1 MSLFLV
7 GLNHK
12 TAPIATREQFALS
25 SSRLPLALNGLR
37 EIGAREV
44 VVLSTCNRMEIY
56 ALGND
61 SLDEAMTQFLSDFFQ
76 VSSTRLHGHLY
87 HRRDEDAA
95 QHLFE
100 VACGTDSLV
109 LGESQILG
117 QVKTA
122 FEDARLHNSIGGTL
136 DELFRRAITC
146 GKRARSETEIGRG
159 ALSVGSAAVE
169 LARQI
174 FGSLQGR
181 TVLILGAGKMSELTA
196 QHLVSSG
203 ARRIIVSNRTH
214 ERACA
219 MARQFNDA
227 ESERGG
233 DAVSSEAVTWDEFPR
248 WLHQADIVISSTR
261 APHTVISQEQVATA
275 MKSRRSRPLLLVD
288 IAVPRDIDPQAHR
301 LDNVYLYDIDDLQ
314 GVVSENRRQRAGE
327 LARVEEV
334 VDEEVLGWTKW
345 LRGLEA
351 RPVMVA
357 LAARAQEI
365 SQSEVDIALSRLPDL
380 TPKEQEIVRL
390 LARSVANKL
399 MHAPLRHLRESASEG
414 SPDVE
419 ALRRAFALNDAADNG
434 ATKLDTT
441 PSGVMKTEIEYS
453 NSAADDSAATK
464 LGGVANGRM
473 TNSQDEGKTNRVM
486 DTNGATNANRA
497 ANGAANANISTN
509 AKNGANANTALDT
522 NDSAS
527 GVAVSR
533 LARVQAEDER

>member
-25 SSRLPLALNGLR
+25 SSRLPLVLNGLR
-37 EIGAREV
+37 ETGAREV
-44 VVLSTCNRMEIY
+44 VVLSTCNRFEIY
-56 ALGND
+56 ALG
-61 SLDEAMTQFLSDFFQ
+61 SEKLDEAITQFLSEFFQ
-76 VSSTRLHGHLY
+76 LSSTRLQSHLY
-87 HRRDEDAA
+87 HRRDREAA
-95 QHLFE
+95 HHLFE

-122 FEDARLHNSIGGTL
+122 FEDARSHNALGGTL

-219 MARQFNDA
+219 MARQFN
-227 ESERGG
+227 EVEQENG
-233 DAVSSEAVTWDEFPR
+233 DSPVLSEAVTWDEFPR

-261 APHTVISQEQVATA
+261 APHTVISQEQVAHA

-288 IAVPRDIDPQAHR
+288 IAVPRDIDPQSHR

-334 VDEEVLGWTKW
+334 VNEEVFGWSKW
-345 LRGLEA
+345 MRGLEA
-351 RPVMVA
+351 RPVMAA
-357 LAARAQEI
+357 LAARATEI
-365 SQSEVDIALSRLPDL
+365 SQSEVEIALSRLPGL
-380 TPKEQEIVRL
+380 TDKEQEAVRL
-390 LARSVANKL
+390 LGRAIANKL
-399 MHAPLRHLRESASEG
+399 MHAPLRHLREAAGEG

-419 ALRRAFALNDAADNG
+419 ALRRAFALEDATRNG
-434 ATKLDTT
+434 ATK
-441 PSGVMKTEIEYS
+441 SEIEYS
-453 NSAADDSAATK
+453 NGATS
-464 LGGVANGRM
+464 ANGAMNLRED
-473 TNSQDEGKTNRVM
+473 NDADGVGKANVAAKSG
-486 DTNGATNANRA
+486 GATNENSGANVNIPMRED
-497 ANGAANANISTN
+497 GSANAI
-509 AKNGANANTALDT
+509 G
-522 NDSAS
+522 SAS
-527 GVAVSR
+527 SR
-533 LARVQAEDER
+533 TVHVQVEREE

>member
-7 GLNHK
+7 GLNHT
-12 TAPIATREQFALS
+12 TAPVALREQFALPA
-25 SSRLPLALNGLR
+25 SRLPQLLAGLR
-37 EIGAREV
+37 EIGARET
-44 VVLSTCNRMEIY
+44 VVLSTCNRFEIY
-56 ALGND
+56 ALGHEK
-61 SLDEAMTQFLSDFFQ
+61 LDQAITQFLSDFFQ
-76 VSSTRLHGHLY
+76 LSSTRIAGHLY
-87 HRRDEDAA
+87 HHRAENAA
-95 QHLFE
+95 RHLFQ

-122 FEDARLHNSIGGTL
+122 FDQARSHNALGGTL

-146 GKRARSETEIGRG
+146 GKRARHETDIGRG

-174 FGSLQGR
+174 FGALQGR

-227 ESERGG
+227 ESERGE
-233 DAVSSEAVTWDEFPR
+233 DPVLSEAVTWDEFPR

-261 APHTVISQEQVATA
+261 APHTVISQEQVAVA

-288 IAVPRDIDPQAHR
+288 IAVPRDIDPQTHK

-327 LARVEEV
+327 LARVEEI
-334 VDEEVLGWTKW
+334 VDEEVAGWTKW
-345 LRGLEA
+345 LRTLEA
-351 RPVMVA
+351 RPIMAA
-357 LAARAQEI
+357 LANRASEI
-365 SQSEVDIALSRLPDL
+365 SQVEVEVALSRLPGL
-380 TPKEQEIVRL
+380 TPKEQEVVRL
-390 LARSVANKL
+390 LGRAIANKL
-399 MHAPLRHLRESASEG
+399 MHAPLRHLREAGSEG

-419 ALRRAFALNDAADNG
+419 ALRRAFALDAKETT
-434 ATKLDTT
+434 ATN
-441 PSGVMKTEIEYS
+441 SEIEYS
-453 NSAADDSAATK
+453 KSAANNSNATKKNAATNGNNAAK
-464 LGGVANGRM
+464 LHGEG
-473 TNSQDEGKTNRVM
+473 DENRAM
-486 DTNGATNANRA
+486 NASALMNDGDAANR
-497 ANGAANANISTN
+497 NGAANANGS
-509 AKNGANANTALDT
+509 ANPKDLANNSAPSQTAPTQTAPIQTALGQT
-522 NDSAS
+522 AM
-527 GVAVSR
+527 A
-533 LARVQAEDER
+533 QAEGER